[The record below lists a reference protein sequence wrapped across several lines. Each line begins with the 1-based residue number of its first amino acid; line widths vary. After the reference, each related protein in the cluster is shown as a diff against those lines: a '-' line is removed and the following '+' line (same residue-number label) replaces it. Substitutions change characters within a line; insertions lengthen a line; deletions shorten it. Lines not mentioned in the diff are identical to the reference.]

1 MTSIFTG
8 HDQGVR
14 PHGTPSSGMPTPG
27 GATAV
32 LDRHLRFTGWSR
44 EAEELFGLASEEVL
58 GRSADAVLADT
69 ETGAGISSA
78 AGDGGTAWSL
88 GPRPVRRGDGRPV
101 PVSLSL
107 TPLALGVG
115 ATGWLLVAVDSEL
128 AHWEALGRAMLD
140 GLDRESPV
148 QLVIYDTDAR
158 VRWINAAIEKQFGIS
173 LKEVAGRLLKDILPQ
188 GEVLEEADRPVTS
201 VEEIVQRVAR
211 TGSPVV
217 DVRYRSATFL
227 APHHERV
234 WSCSY
239 FRLQDEEGRPIGVC
253 EAGLDITDRYVARQ
267 RLALLSRAS
276 GSIGRTLD
284 IRHTAGELAE
294 LVVPEF
300 AEAVIVDIFEP
311 VLGGEEPQHF
321 GTHPTLCRV
330 AHRTDHTAAKD
341 TAYDELDT
349 VSLRCLAENAPA
361 TDAATHVLALPL
373 KARGTTLGV
382 AAFARPQHADPF
394 EHEEIQLAEELVSR
408 TAVCLDNARRYT
420 REHATA
426 LMLQRDLLPRALPE
440 QPGVEVAHRYLP
452 AAGHAGV
459 GGDWYD
465 VIPLSGARVGLV
477 VGDVAGHGMGAAAT
491 MGRVRTTVAALAA
504 LDLAPDELLA
514 RLDDLVARTGIPTSG
529 AAEAETE
536 DQALGVTCLYAI
548 YDPVSRHCV
557 MARAGHLPPVLVT
570 PDGHT
575 ELVDLP
581 AGPPLGLGGL
591 PFECAEHRAAGRR
604 HARSVHRRTRGKPSD
619 RHRRRDPISLH
630 RTLRARERPTGQD
643 LRQGHH
649 QAPAPSPRGRCRTAA
664 APRPRP
670 GRESGRR
677 RGHGL
682 RRRQKWQE
690 PGRWPSTSWPRGES
704 TKPRRSSSSSSSASW
719 SPTRSAMA
727 TLRWCLRLIQE
738 RGTHRRGLRRR
749 PHLAPPSAG
758 GDGRR
763 GRPRSVPGCATDTTL
778 GNPVHVNRQDHLDRG
793 AACRRPNCREPF
805 LAERFEL

>member
-1 MTSIFTG
+1 MTSHFKG
-8 HDQGVR
+8 HDQGVWT
-14 PHGTPSSGMPTPG
+14 HGMSPSGMPTLG
-27 GATAV
+27 GATAL
-32 LDRHLRFTGWSR
+32 LDEQLRFTGWSR
-44 EAEELFGLASEEVL
+44 EAEELFGLSSEEVL
-58 GRSADAVLADT
+58 GRSADAVLADGG
-69 ETGAGISSA
+69 TGAGVPV
-78 AGDGGTAWSL
+78 AGGGDMAWSL

-101 PVSLSL
+101 SVSLSL
-107 TPLALGVG
+107 TPLAREVG
-115 ATGWLLVAVDSEL
+115 ATGWLLVAMDADL
-128 AHWEALGRAMLD
+128 AHREAVGRAMLD

-148 QLVIYDTDAR
+148 QLVVYDTDAR
-158 VRWINAAIEKQFGIS
+158 VRWINAAIEKQFGTS
-173 LKEVAGRLLKDILPQ
+173 LEEVAGKFLKDILPQ
-188 GEVLEEADRPVTS
+188 GEVLEEVDRPTTS

-284 IRHTAGELAE
+284 IRHTAGELAQ

-311 VLGGEEPQHF
+311 VLSGEEPRH
-321 GTHPTLCRV
+321 GSTHPTLCRV
-330 AHRTDHTAAKD
+330 AHRTDHAAAKD
-341 TAYDELDT
+341 TAYHELDT

-361 TDAATHVLALPL
+361 TDAATRVLALPL

-408 TAVCLDNARRYT
+408 TAVCVDNARRYT

-426 LMLQRDLLPRALPE
+426 LILQRDLLPRALPE

-452 AAGHAGV
+452 AAGPAGV

-514 RLDDLVARTGIPTSG
+514 RLDDLVARTGTPPSG
-529 AAEAETE
+529 AAEAE

-591 PFECAEHRAAGRR
+591 PFECADIELPEDAMLALYTDGLVENRQTDIDAGIRSLCTALSGPGNGQLDRVCDRVITRLLPQAPEDDAALLLLRVHALAENLVATWDMASDAAEVAR
-604 HARSVHRRTRGKPSD
+604 ARSLALDQLAAWGVDEAASFVVELVVSELVTNAIRYGN
-619 RHRRRDPISLH
+619 
-630 RTLRARERPTGQD
+630 
-643 LRQGHH
+643 
-649 QAPAPSPRGRCRTAA
+649 APV
-664 APRPRP
+664 
-670 GRESGRR
+670 
-677 RGHGL
+677 
-682 RRRQKWQE
+682 
-690 PGRWPSTSWPRGES
+690 
-704 TKPRRSSSSSSSASW
+704 
-719 SPTRSAMA
+719 
-727 TLRWCLRLIQE
+727 CLRLIQE
-738 RGTHRRGLRRR
+738 RGLIVEVSDGGHTSPHLRRAAMEDEGGRGLFLVAQLTQRWGTRYT
-749 PHLAPPSAG
+749 STG
-758 GDGRR
+758 KTIWTE
-763 GRPRSVPGCATDTTL
+763 VPLSPAKLPGTFP
-778 GNPVHVNRQDHLDRG
+778 G
-793 AACRRPNCREPF
+793 
-805 LAERFEL
+805 ERFEL

>member
-311 VLGGEEPQHF
+311 VLGGEEPQYF

-591 PFECAEHRAAGRR
+591 PFECADIELQEGAMLALYTDGLVENRQTDIDAGIRSLCTALSGPGNGQLDRICDRVITRLLPQAPEDDAALLLLRVHALAESLVATWDMACDAAEVAR
-604 HARSVHRRTRGKPSD
+604 ARSLALDQLAAWGVDEAASFVVELVVSELVTNAIRYGN
-619 RHRRRDPISLH
+619 
-630 RTLRARERPTGQD
+630 
-643 LRQGHH
+643 
-649 QAPAPSPRGRCRTAA
+649 APV
-664 APRPRP
+664 
-670 GRESGRR
+670 
-677 RGHGL
+677 
-682 RRRQKWQE
+682 
-690 PGRWPSTSWPRGES
+690 
-704 TKPRRSSSSSSSASW
+704 
-719 SPTRSAMA
+719 
-727 TLRWCLRLIQE
+727 CLRLIQE
-738 RGTHRRGLRRR
+738 RGLIVEVSDGGHTSPHLRRAAMEDEGGRGLFLVAQLTQRWGTRYT
-749 PHLAPPSAG
+749 STG
-758 GDGRR
+758 KTIWTE
-763 GRPRSVPGCATDTTL
+763 VPLSPAELPGTFP
-778 GNPVHVNRQDHLDRG
+778 G
-793 AACRRPNCREPF
+793 
-805 LAERFEL
+805 ERFEL